1 MDDLMVAAAKVAGS
15 FFGSLLALIYQP
27 PKNWPEFW
35 TRATFSLL
43 SGALFAGPMR
53 EFLKWSETIE
63 MYVAA
68 AALVAALSWWA
79 MAALVRIISIW
90 KPK

>member
-1 MDDLMVAAAKVAGS
+1 MNDLIVMAAKAAGA
-15 FFGSLLALIYQP
+15 FFGTLLALIYQP

-35 TRATFSLL
+35 TRSAFSLL
-43 SGALFAGPMR
+43 SGALFGAPMR
-53 EFLKWSETIE
+53 EFLKWPERLE
-63 MYVAA
+63 MHVAA

>member
-1 MDDLMVAAAKVAGS
+1 MDDLIVMVAKAAGA

-27 PKNWPEFW
+27 PKNRSEFW
-35 TRATFSLL
+35 TRSIFSLI
-43 SGALFAGPMR
+43 SGALFGSPLR
-53 EFLKWSETIE
+53 EFLKWADRIE
-63 MYVAA
+63 MHVAA
-68 AALVAALSWWA
+68 AALAAALSWWL